1 MLAGTENSLCNED
14 VRYLRCIYRWKGGE
28 QESQVTNNAPRNA
41 TTSKLDQVRSSS
53 RLYITFI
60 SLYTDLP
67 VKNKKEIG

>member
-1 MLAGTENSLCNED
+1 MEG
-14 VRYLRCIYRWKGGE
+14 GGE

-60 SLYTDLP
+60 SLYTDSP
-67 VKNKKEIG
+67 VKNKKEI